1 MLLRVSNES
10 SKLCSAKFSRR
21 WETLQSVSKV
31 IQNEMDRDLKD
42 GSSLW
47 GGILGWLLETLFLVL
62 RGRWRYLG
70 GTAAWRRYRT
80 ASERWQ
86 ERRRGMGSR
95 IVTESWIR
103 VSQSRVSVVGE
114 FGSSAESALVEKHP
128 TFGLCFCFVLLSCLR
143 NKSACHSP
151 SKEDG
156 DFDVERKINL
166 SRVFRQD
173 KAKHRKFGEAY
184 TPEIVG

>member
-1 MLLRVSNES
+1 MTGETAGNGISDRHGKLDPSLAVS
-10 SKLCSAKFSRR
+10 
-21 WETLQSVSKV
+21 
-31 IQNEMDRDLKD
+31 
-42 GSSLW
+42 
-47 GGILGWLLETLFLVL
+47 
-62 RGRWRYLG
+62 
-70 GTAAWRRYRT
+70 
-80 ASERWQ
+80 
-86 ERRRGMGSR
+86 
-95 IVTESWIR
+95 
-103 VSQSRVSVVGE
+103 SVVGE